1 MVVQVPT
8 TSHEVNSM
16 REALEQKARD
26 IWRKQL
32 KLWIIRSHLHARG
45 VDRCA
50 NRHER
55 AYTWPEV
62 RDNTLPDWSSEL
74 QMYGK
79 F

>member
-16 REALEQKARD
+16 REALGQKVRD

-32 KLWIIRSHLHARG
+32 KLWTIRSHLHASG
-45 VDRCA
+45 VERRA

-55 AYTWPEV
+55 ADTWPEV
-62 RDNTLPDWSSEL
+62 RDNPLPDRSSEL
-74 QMYGK
+74 QDVL
-79 F
+79 